1 MELMN
6 RVITGGYWGAYYLVY
21 VVGMV
26 YLLYHFRRE
35 FRFPEAGQAD
45 VDTLFVGAA
54 ICGVSGGTALFVAII
69 VEVTGRMVLLIPRAW
84 NKAKDLGRAEG
95 LTEGRA
101 EGLTE
106 GLTAGRAEG
115 LTEGRAEERDRV
127 QAILSQYARR
137 DPATGELVLDRDA
150 EERLRNGAGNGE
162 G

>member
-106 GLTAGRAEG
+106 G
-115 LTEGRAEERDRV
+115 RAEERDRV

-150 EERLRNGAGNGE
+150 EERLRNGAGNGK